1 MKVRGITLNVRNSA
15 HVNSTTL
22 ERMVKGLTSDARE
35 EEEDRVTVTD
45 PHRIARNVQTKDIE
59 SRVFKKDYRV
69 VFDKRWIAYGFDTLP
84 YGYGAYK

>member
-35 EEEDRVTVTD
+35 EEEDRMTVTD
-45 PHRIARNVQTKDIE
+45 PHRIVRNVQTKDIE

-69 VFDKRWIAYGFDTLP
+69 VFDKRSIAYGFDTLP
-84 YGYGAYK
+84 YGYGAHK